1 MAGDTHIDEIEA
13 QAALYALG
21 ALPSEEAQVFEKRLA
36 SECPLCVSA
45 VDECSRALS
54 MLALSV
60 PQVTPPP
67 RLRAR
72 LLESIEPS
80 GVPEPPAVD
89 EMVLVRADEGSWK
102 PAPFPGV
109 EMRFLYKRKTML
121 VRMTAA
127 SRIPAHPHA
136 TAEQCLV
143 LEGSVTS
150 NGMTAYAGDFVYMP
164 AGSAHDDLQS
174 PNGALLLISYA

>member
-1 MAGDTHIDEIEA
+1 MAGDTHVDEIEA
-13 QAALYALG
+13 QAAMYALG
-21 ALPSEEAQVFEKRLA
+21 ALPPAEAEAFEKRLA

-60 PQVTPPP
+60 PQVEPPAG
-67 RLRAR
+67 LRTR
-72 LLESIEPS
+72 LLESIQPAS
-80 GVPEPPAVD
+80 VPEPPVD
-89 EMVLVRADEGSWK
+89 EMVLVRAGEGSWK

-150 NGMTAYAGDFVYMP
+150 NGVTAYAGDFVYMP

-174 PNGALLLISYA
+174 PSGALLLISYA